1 MSICLLHVPRCIP
14 ACARSH
20 LYAHNGQCADL
31 HCPERA
37 QNAHPMRVRE
47 RAAAGDGCQRCHRTV
62 HRCRAPRQR
71 PHPRENLAPVYIFGS
86 RLGPPHE
93 TASRALVHQL
103 WSSPCSF
110 HTLSSCCWPSCLERW
125 LSCIPQ
131 LYLNWRTRTSAEA
144 HRFLTVHHHGGRRV
158 GPQLDPMQVGNAQ
171 PLELFHDHMQA
182 RGRRLG
188 AGEPGGGGGG
198 RNVREG
204 GEGGERE

>member
-93 TASRALVHQL
+93 TASRALVHHL
-103 WSSPCSF
+103 VHHLVHVIDCLLVAGPRASSAGSAVYLNCTS
-110 HTLSSCCWPSCLERW
+110 TGVLV
-125 LSCIPQ
+125 PQ
-131 LYLNWRTRTSAEA
+131 L
-144 HRFLTVHHHGGRRV
+144 RRIASS
-158 GPQLDPMQVGNAQ
+158 LSTTMA
-171 PLELFHDHMQA
+171 
-182 RGRRLG
+182 
-188 AGEPGGGGGG
+188 
-198 RNVREG
+198 G
-204 GEGGERE
+204 GE

>member
-31 HCPERA
+31 HCPEHA

-47 RAAAGDGCQRCHRTV
+47 RAAAGDGCQRCHRTF

-71 PHPRENLAPVYIFGS
+71 PHPRENLAPVYIRVTVG
-86 RLGPPHE
+86 
-93 TASRALVHQL
+93 ASPRDRKPRPCPSPC
-103 WSSPCSF
+103 SSPCSC
-110 HTLSSCCWPSCLERW
+110 HRLSSCCWPSCLERW

-144 HRFLTVHHHGGRRV
+144 HRLLTVHHHGGRRV
-158 GPQLDPMQVGNAQ
+158 GPYSYLS
-171 PLELFHDHMQA
+171 
-182 RGRRLG
+182 
-188 AGEPGGGGGG
+188 
-198 RNVREG
+198 
-204 GEGGERE
+204 